1 MRTFYCEYFPALPGA
16 FWSTTC
22 KLVGAEAGRRHL
34 RNVTSELVGAEAG
47 RHHQLVDLPEAV
59 GAVRLGEAVGVR
71 ATGLAKV
78 TQDPWGV
85 PFQPYLQQ
93 TPLNRKTGISG
104 RWHGLGQPAFLL

>member
-22 KLVGAEAGRRHL
+22 KLVGAEAGR
-34 RNVTSELVGAEAG
+34 
-47 RHHQLVDLPEAV
+47 HHQLVDLP
-59 GAVRLGEAVGVR
+59 GDLPGEAVGVR